1 MAIHAPPA
9 ERLRVEEDSFNS
21 AAAPNPLECPHV
33 DKAYCET
40 RSKIHKAALGVVA
53 AAAAA
58 ASSSAEKAAAVLWN
72 KDYSTLPKTMH
83 AAVSTIN
90 KAYADGDDDKE
101 IARVLAAYTTRRPIR
116 SLQPLLLKVMESTFK
131 HAAATLE

>member
-1 MAIHAPPA
+1 
-9 ERLRVEEDSFNS
+9 L
-21 AAAPNPLECPHV
+21 
-33 DKAYCET
+33 KA
-40 RSKIHKAALGVVA
+40 
-53 AAAAA
+53 
-58 ASSSAEKAAAVLWN
+58 AAAVLWN
-72 KDYSTLPKTMH
+72 KDSTLPKTMH

-116 SLQPLLLKVMESTFK
+116 SLQPLLKVMESTFK